1 MHILV
6 ASDIHGSQAAVKRL
20 RAVAE
25 RRNPDLIVLLGD
37 ILYHGPRNPLPEEY
51 NPAEVARLF
60 REWLAETSLPFMCVR
75 GNCDAE
81 VDAMLLPF
89 PLAESAWIFPDGAH
103 VLALHGHTLPS
114 DCLPLLSSFPDIR
127 IFPWRKKEPAG
138 MYGIPAA
145 SVFPRE
151 AFRRVMEL
159 SRRLRS
165 RSFRLREKLRC
176 FAMFCPEDRMGIRP
190 FSQKGMPPGLDM
202 IP

>member
-103 VLALHGHTLPS
+103 VMALHGHTLPS
-114 DCLPLLSSFPDIR
+114 DGLLPGLPPAFVQLSGHTHIPVAEERAGRHVWNPGSVSLPKGGFPQS
-127 IFPWRKKEPAG
+127 
-138 MYGIPAA
+138 YGIIEKASF
-145 SVFPRE
+145 SVFPLAGE
-151 AFRRVMEL
+151 TPLLCDVL
-159 SRRLRS
+159 
-165 RSFRLREKLRC
+165 
-176 FAMFCPEDRMGIRP
+176 P
-190 FSQKGMPPGLDM
+190 
-202 IP
+202 